1 MVHRLLENFS
11 LHRFEVSM
19 NTGVLQDEARHNCTP
34 RFARRDVRKPGTGL
48 NGYAQ
53 MNATNLPSATA
64 VARWPWV
71 ARAPLGSVAA
81 CLAVGLT
88 YLIQPLHAFPL
99 LLAFPTVVLSAW
111 FFGMQGGVFCA
122 LTEAILLDLLFARS
136 QIRFSFGHAHQAL
149 QLSVF
154 LTVSTLLGWAI
165 QKLAQQRAQL
175 DTRELQQRLNL
186 ANAERQ
192 LAEERACVSQALK
205 DREDLL
211 QLALKANG
219 TGIWVWDLPEDKLH
233 WSDEVYRMLGLE
245 PGAVQ
250 PSLEAWMRL
259 VHPEDFDGLN
269 EAVARMRES
278 SVDYQNQHRVVWP
291 DGSIHWVEAKGK
303 HQLNQAGQITR
314 ILGVITDITHRKR
327 AEEAMLRSEKLAIA
341 GRLTASVA
349 HEINNPLEA
358 VANLLFLITLTETP
372 EEIHKHARLAMDELM
387 RVSKITQQTLQFS
400 RQQGESKLVKLSQ
413 IVEVVLGVYRSKLA
427 AMQVSV
433 EVQAARE
440 ESVVCV
446 PGEIQQ
452 IFTNLVANAIDAMPG
467 GGRLLMRLRPS
478 KDWRDSTTP
487 GMRITFCDSGV
498 GMDRVT
504 MRKLSEPF
512 FTTKADTGTG
522 LGMWVVTQLLDRHQG
537 HLRTRS
543 RQGPAASGSAFS
555 LFLPSDG
562 GKTINHPETDSTR
575 TQPRSSSPDNT
586 TLETVQPTA

>member
-1 MVHRLLENFS
+1 
-11 LHRFEVSM
+11 M
-19 NTGVLQDEARHNCTP
+19 NVI
-34 RFARRDVRKPGTGL
+34 
-48 NGYAQ
+48 
-53 MNATNLPSATA
+53 NLPSATA

-71 ARAPLGSVAA
+71 VRAVLGSVAA

-88 YLIQPLHAFPL
+88 YLIAPLHAFPL
-99 LLAFPTVVLSAW
+99 LLAFPTAVLSAW
-111 FFGMQGGVFCA
+111 FFGKPGGISCA
-122 LTEAILLDLLFARS
+122 LAEAILLDVLFARS
-136 QIRFSFGHAHQAL
+136 QIRFSFGQTHPAL
-149 QLSVF
+149 QLSVI
-154 LTVSTLLGWAI
+154 LTVSTLLGWSI
-165 QKLAQQRAQL
+165 RRLAQQSAQS
-175 DTRELQQRLNL
+175 DTRELQQQLNL

-192 LAEERACVSQALK
+192 LAEERARASQALK
-205 DREDLL
+205 DRDDLL

-219 TGIWVWDLPEDKLH
+219 TGLWVWDLPEDKLH

-250 PSLEAWMRL
+250 PSLATWMRL
-259 VHPEDFDGLN
+259 VHPEDVADLN

-278 SVDYQNQHRVVWP
+278 GADYQNQHRVVWP
-291 DGSIHWVEAKGK
+291 DGSVHWLEAKGK

-349 HEINNPLEA
+349 HEINNPLES
-358 VANLLFLITLTETP
+358 VVNLLFLITRTETP
-372 EEIHKHARLAMDELM
+372 EEIQAHARLAIDELM

-400 RQQGESKLVKLSQ
+400 RQQGESKLVRLSQ

-427 AMQVSV
+427 AIEVSV
-433 EVQAARE
+433 EVRAADE

-452 IFTNLVANAIDAMPG
+452 IFTNLVANAIDAMPN
-467 GGRLLMRLRPS
+467 GGRLLIRLRPS
-478 KDWRDSTTP
+478 KDWRDYATP
-487 GMRITFCDSGV
+487 GMRITFCDSGA
-498 GMDRVT
+498 GMDRAT
-504 MRKLSEPF
+504 MRRLSEPF

-543 RQGPAASGSAFS
+543 RQGPITSGSAFCI
-555 LFLPSDG
+555 FLPSDG
-562 GKTINHPETDSTR
+562 GKTISRPETEM
-575 TQPRSSSPDNT
+575 QVYSSR
-586 TLETVQPTA
+586 